1 MDIKVLLSIYNKPWL
16 VEPNAA
22 AQMLEM
28 LDGMKAGGNWEY
40 NSKQNDGEA
49 TSPEIYQKF
58 FAADKVSVAPS
69 STGGMYSFKGFEG
82 AKVAII
88 PISGPLMK
96 NDYCGALG
104 TQTLKQLTR
113 MASNTESVQTIIYLI
128 DSPGG
133 SVDGTQAFADEIKAS
148 TKRTIAV
155 IDGYMCSAAYW
166 IGSSCNELYASNKT
180 DICGSIGTMCT
191 LVDNT
196 EAMKLRGSV
205 IREYYATASAEKNK
219 MFNDALTGNGK
230 ALIAEMLDPLNDMFL
245 ATVKANRG
253 NKINADEVLNG
264 KTFLAEKAVEAGLI
278 DGIKTLDEVLQ
289 VSMQQVA
296 GVKSNLTI
304 INNTKN
310 KVAMTPAE
318 IKSQHPESY
327 KAIQDEGVT
336 NERRRVK
343 AWQAWKGTD
352 PETVEKGIEDGSEV
366 DAAVISEMS
375 AKAAN
380 KANLQALAGASAPP
394 LATENNPEK
403 ELSAEELALKAN
415 AAALDEI
422 MGFSGKK

>member
-28 LDGMKAGGNWEY
+28 LEGLKAGGNWEY
-40 NSKQNDGEA
+40 NSKHNDGEF
-49 TSPEIYQKF
+49 TSSDIYQKF
-58 FAADKVSVAPS
+58 FAADKVSMAPS
-69 STGGMYSFKGFEG
+69 SERGMFSFKGFDG
-82 AKVAII
+82 ATVAII

-264 KTFLAEKAVEAGLI
+264 KTFLAEKAVEVGLI

-289 VSMQQVA
+289 VSMQQV

-327 KAIQDEGVT
+327 NAIVAEGEK
-336 NERRRVK
+336 NEKIRVK
-343 AWQAWKGTD
+343 SWLSWMDTD
-352 PETVEKGIEDGSEV
+352 KEVVMQGIETGAEV
-366 DAAVISEMS
+366 DRAVISEMS

-380 KANLQALAGASAPP
+380 KIQLGAVQAASPAPI
-394 LATENNPEK
+394 ATENNPEK

>member
-28 LDGMKAGGNWEY
+28 LEGVKAGGNWEY

-49 TSPEIYQKF
+49 TLPEIYQKF
-58 FAADKVSVAPS
+58 FAADKVSMAPS
-69 STGGMYSFKGFEG
+69 SERGMYSFKGFEG

-264 KTFLAEKAVEAGLI
+264 KTFLAEKAVEVGLI

-289 VSMQQVA
+289 VSMQQV

-327 KAIQDEGVT
+327 NAIVAEGEK
-336 NERRRVK
+336 NEKIRVK
-343 AWQAWKGTD
+343 SWLSWMDTD
-352 PETVEKGIEDGSEV
+352 KEVVMQGIETGAEV
-366 DAAVISEMS
+366 DRAVISEMS

-380 KANLQALAGASAPP
+380 KIQLGAVQAASPAPI
-394 LATENNPEK
+394 ATENNPEK